1 MKIVIFLLCAG
12 ILLSSCN
19 RKSKSLKFY
28 TDIPD
33 TKVKVETQGPVTP
46 APVEKVE
53 VETTIPKAVKVAPIN
68 ITVLFNFNSAELTVE
83 TVDNLDR
90 MINTIGDRSIRLA
103 IVGGCCPIGT
113 NDFNADLGQRRATA
127 VYEYLTG
134 KIEGTFL
141 ASSVGETQLVSRDP
155 DRYYLNRRVVITELN

>member
-1 MKIVIFLLCAG
+1 MRTVIFLLCAG
-12 ILLSSCN
+12 LLLSSCN

-28 TDIPD
+28 TDIPE
-33 TKVKVETQGPVTP
+33 TKVKVEAQGPVTP

-53 VETTIPKAVKVAPIN
+53 VTTTIPKAVKVAPIN
-68 ITVLFNFNSAELTVE
+68 ITVLFEFNSAELTAE
-83 TVDNLDR
+83 TINKLDR
-90 MINTIGDRSIRLA
+90 MINTIGDRSVRIA

-113 NDFNADLGQRRATA
+113 YDYNADLGQRRATA
-127 VYEYLTG
+127 VYGYLTG

-155 DRYYLNRRVVITELN
+155 DRYYLNRRVEIKELN